1 MLQTIRYARKT
12 YDLCYGGRLMMQED
26 KIMIG
31 ILGTSVSALGAGL
44 SVTELQAI
52 ISMIVTVLGFIIS
65 VLIPLVI
72 KVVNKIESAKT
83 DGKIDK
89 EEMKDIISTGKEI
102 LDETKKVIDDVKDK
116 NAGDK

>member
-1 MLQTIRYARKT
+1 
-12 YDLCYGGRLMMQED
+12 MMQED
-26 KIMIG
+26 KIIVG
-31 ILGTSVSALGAGL
+31 LLGTSVSALGAGL

-65 VLIPLVI
+65 VLIPLGI
-72 KVVNKIESAKT
+72 KVVNKIKAAKA

-102 LDETKKVIDDVKDK
+102 LDETKKVIDDVIDK
-116 NAGDK
+116 SAGDK